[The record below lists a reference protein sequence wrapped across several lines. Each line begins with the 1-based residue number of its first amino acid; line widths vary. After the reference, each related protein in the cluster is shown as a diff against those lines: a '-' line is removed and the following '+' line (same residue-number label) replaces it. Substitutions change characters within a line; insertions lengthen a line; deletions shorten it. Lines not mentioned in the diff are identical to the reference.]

1 MNIKLKTVMTI
12 LGTSALLLAGSLFA
26 RRSDLSAGGATDAD
40 DHELV
45 ELWKQYRATESKDRP
60 AVQSEILRSII
71 SEASKARLSWDFYDA
86 WQKYAEV
93 RTDVNWK
100 ERDSVERAFG
110 KAVDGF
116 GSPVV
121 SLQHRY
127 RKYYGGSDRFKAFV
141 AENREGLEAGKSV
154 AFYRHSSVA
163 DGLGGCLPEY
173 MGNDYE
179 YALWLEGAYD
189 SLVAYPYPSGAYA
202 EYLLARDAS
211 GDDVRKKMLG
221 AVAEKYGGKAVGM
234 YAEGDLLSMKFADA
248 AGGDRTES
256 YYKELYSRCRDFE
269 KRRTALRDGERD
281 MVRNYTEVR
290 DVIKSLTE
298 AGSWISCSGDTVRVG
313 LRNLSGADVSLFR
326 DSDRK
331 KPIWTARL
339 DNPAKSFYVYD
350 TLSALLPL
358 LDDGDYMLETSCG
371 VKNADSS
378 CGLSRYTVS
387 LALRRTASGY
397 EFYAA
402 DAESGRPLGMTD
414 LVLKKN
420 GSELASVKDLALG
433 EGFNPL
439 PAELAEK
446 TGGDNPRR
454 YTLECA
460 LKGDDGAT
468 RRSRPLSIWNRV
480 YGGGSGSATS
490 ESCLLCLDRAAFNP
504 GDTVRFKGIFYR
516 ESLRGG
522 LSAFNKGVA
531 NAVLRDSEGNEID
544 SIKLAINEFGSV
556 AGEFG
561 IPRGLR
567 NGMFSISLTSGTAH
581 GSENFR
587 VDEFVLPTFEIS
599 FDESDRLWLSGDTVR
614 VTGRI
619 SAYSGHSL
627 AGASVRY
634 KVTSWGREVIAE
646 GGLAAGPDGS
656 FAVEFPSEPEH
667 YGYSTYN
674 VEVSVTDATGETL
687 SASDYVRVGNFISID
702 ADLVNSAGG
711 QYETLSRDVA
721 GSWYGR
727 NRILRDDVAA
737 VTLSV
742 RNDDGKNVPID
753 LKYELKDRDGTV
765 VGSGVS
771 ASGDTLRLDLS
782 GRPQGLFRLTVSAS
796 AGKADGRKVTAETSM
811 TILRLPDGAETLDVP
826 LKNCFRVISEEVAAG
841 DDIGA
846 VLGASDGKPVWAV
859 VGLFGENRTLLEKRT
874 VLLSGK
880 AGEKGSL
887 EHLRFVYKDSYP
899 DDVFLSVF
907 YFKDFGEQEFTSHIR
922 RSREVKPLPLAWERF
937 EDMTVPGHGY
947 EFVLRTEP
955 GSELLAAVYDR
966 SADAIS
972 PNSWSVVRP
981 RTFSVADVHV
991 ISVCGSVSADA
1002 YIPSAYMRGGASRKL
1017 GMVSLTMADVA
1028 ANAGEAVAYEEVAP
1042 AAASAAE
1049 DESSEDKV
1057 AVRDVFA
1064 GTLAFE
1070 PFLRPDGSGRAVL
1083 NFSTSGKLSTYRVL
1097 VLAHDKAMRNTLL
1110 SGEMVVTLPVKVS
1123 LVQPQF
1129 LRVGDSYRAAVSLAS
1144 SSAAAVSG
1152 TLSLFQY
1159 DGKDYKDAAPVKSS
1173 SVRLSVPAGGMVSH
1187 SFEVDVPSAPGDMG
1201 LKAVFVPDGGDLSV
1215 SDAVFV
1221 SVPVLGDTQVLTESH
1236 SAVVL
1241 PGADREVVLEKL
1253 RGEFVNVSAAGAEY
1267 KDISILDMV
1276 RAALPFSAEPGRED
1290 ALSLS
1295 EALYVRKMAES
1306 LGVSLEKKLSD
1317 DELVRRLMACRNA
1330 DGGFGWFEGMNSSPM
1345 VTAVL
1350 LERFAALRDA
1360 GLMTMDAAASVKYL
1374 DDSFFDV
1381 DRPFWCGGISTDQY
1395 LLVRSLYCGNEF
1407 RPSLSGRESEKRMKE
1422 FRKYVRDYLVPAG
1435 DRGLKGGILAKA
1447 RRLRTLSG
1455 LLSSED
1461 GIALAKGWG
1470 VSFSSRE
1477 RIFRSLEEDVAS
1489 LLEYMVEHRDGGV
1502 YCPNAVMPFRGLL
1515 ESEAYAHSL
1524 LCNLFSAYADGF
1536 RGAVSVS
1543 KAAETRRVADG
1554 IRIWLMVQKETQK
1567 WETDPAYVD
1576 AIASVLAGGDDVLG
1590 TQVVVMTK
1598 KYEKPYAEVKAAG
1611 NGFSVERVFMRAKSV
1626 PDPDD
1631 TSRVVTEYERL
1642 SSGDRLCVGDRIRV
1656 EYRIWNGE
1664 NRSFVAIRAP
1674 REASLRPVNQ
1684 LSGLCGLSVK
1694 PLRVSSFYAF
1704 ASRGYRNVKASA
1716 TEFYFDSWPEE
1727 ETALTEDFFVTQEGV
1742 FTAPVVEI
1750 ESLYA
1755 LHYRANS
1762 AFLPALPVGSGSA
1775 LIGRQ

>member
-26 RRSDLSAGGATDAD
+26 RRSDLSAGGATDSD
-40 DHELV
+40 GHELV
-45 ELWKQYRATESKDRP
+45 ELWKQYRAAESKDRP
-60 AVQSEILRSII
+60 AVQSEILQSII

-93 RTDVNWK
+93 RTSVNWK
-100 ERDSVERAFG
+100 ERDSVERAFEE
-110 KAVDGF
+110 AVDGF
-116 GSPVV
+116 GSTVV
-121 SLQHRY
+121 SLQY
-127 RKYYGGSDRFKAFV
+127 TCRKYHGGSDRFKAFV
-141 AENREGLEAGKSV
+141 TENREDLEAGKSV
-154 AFYRHSSVA
+154 AFYSYVDDR
-163 DGLGGCLPEY
+163 LNGCLPRY
-173 MGNDYE
+173 ISNDYE
-179 YALWLEGAYD
+179 YALWLESAYD
-189 SLVAYPYPSGAYA
+189 SLTAYPYPSGAYA
-202 EYLLARDAS
+202 EYLLALKTSVEDGR
-211 GDDVRKKMLG
+211 REKLG
-221 AVAEKYGGKAVGM
+221 AVAEKYRGRAVGM
-234 YAEGDLLSMKFADA
+234 YAEGDLLMWELSEADE
-248 AGGDRTES
+248 DKTPES
-256 YYKELYSRCRDFE
+256 FYKDLYSRFRDFE
-269 KRRTALRDGERD
+269 KRRTALSGGERD
-281 MVRNYTEVR
+281 IVRNYTGVKDDMKR
-290 DVIKSLTE
+290 LTR

-331 KPIWTARL
+331 KAIWTEHL
-339 DNPAKSFYVYD
+339 DNQAKSFYVYD
-350 TLSALLPL
+350 TLVTFLPL
-358 LDDGDYMLETSCG
+358 LDDGDYRLETSCG
-371 VKNADSS
+371 VKSANSS
-378 CGLSRYTVS
+378 CSLSRYTVS
-387 LALRRTASGY
+387 LALRKTASGY

-402 DAESGRPLGMTD
+402 DAESGRPLDRVD
-414 LVLKKN
+414 LILKKS

-446 TGGDNPRR
+446 IGGDNRRR

-460 LKGDDGAT
+460 LKGGDGMT
-468 RRSRPLSIWNRV
+468 RRSRPLDIWNRI
-480 YGGGSGSATS
+480 YGGGSDSS
-490 ESCLLCLDRAAFNP
+490 VSNLCSVYLDRAAFNP

-516 ESLRGG
+516 ESFRSG
-522 LSAFNKGVA
+522 LSVFDKGVA
-531 NAVLRDSEGNEID
+531 TAVLKDSEYNEID
-544 SIKLAINEFGSV
+544 SLKLTINEFGSV
-556 AGEFG
+556 AGEFS

-567 NGMFSISLTSGTAH
+567 NGMFSIRLSSGTAH
-581 GSENFR
+581 GVKSFR

-599 FDESDRLWLSGDTVR
+599 FDESDRLWLAGDTVR

-619 SAYSGHSL
+619 NAYSGHSL

-634 KVTSWGREVIAE
+634 KVTSWGSEVIAE

-656 FAVEFPSEPEH
+656 FAVEFPTEAER
-667 YGYSTYN
+667 YGYRMYY

-687 SASDYVRVGNFISID
+687 SASDYVRVGNDISID
-702 ADLVNSAGG
+702 AALVNSVGG
-711 QYETLSRDVA
+711 QYEMLTESGTGYWSA
-721 GSWYGR
+721 R
-727 NRILRDDVAA
+727 NNVLEDDVARVA
-737 VTLSV
+737 LAV
-742 RNDDGKNVPID
+742 RNYDGKNVPID
-753 LKYELKDRDGTV
+753 LKYELSDRSGAV
-765 VGSGVS
+765 VCSGV
-771 ASGDTLRLDLS
+771 AVAGDTLSLALS
-782 GRPQGLFRLTVSAS
+782 GRPQGLFRLKVSAS
-796 AGKADGRKVTAETSM
+796 VDKADGSKVTAETSM
-811 TILRLPDGAETLDVP
+811 TMLKLPDDAETLDVP
-826 LKNCFRVISEEVAAG
+826 LKNCFRVVSEEVAAG
-841 DDIGA
+841 DDIRA
-846 VLGASDGKPVWAV
+846 MLGASDGRPVWAV
-859 VGLFGENRTLLEKRT
+859 VGLFGEDRTLLEKRT

-887 EHLRFVYKDSYP
+887 EQLRFVYKDSYP

-907 YFKDFGEQEFTSHIR
+907 YFKDFDEQEFSSHIR

-966 SADAIS
+966 SADDIS

-981 RTFSVADVHV
+981 QTFSVDEVQV
-991 ISVCGSVSADA
+991 ISVCGSVSSDG
-1002 YIPSAYMRGGASRKL
+1002 YIPATYLRAGASRKL
-1017 GMVSLTMADVA
+1017 GMVGLAMVDDA
-1028 ANAGEAVAYEEVAP
+1028 ANSVEAIAYDAFAP
-1042 AAASAAE
+1042 SEASVASAAE
-1049 DESSEDKV
+1049 EESSEDKV

-1097 VLAHDKAMRNTLL
+1097 VLAHDKTMRNTLL
-1110 SGEMVVTLPVKVS
+1110 SREMVVTLPVKVS

-1144 SSAAAVSG
+1144 SSAEMVSG
-1152 TLSLFQY
+1152 TLSLYQY

-1173 SVRLSVPAGGMVSH
+1173 SVRLSVPAGGTVSH
-1187 SFEVDVPSAPGDMG
+1187 SFDVKVPSAPGDMG

-1241 PGADREVVLEKL
+1241 PGVDKEAVLERL

-1267 KDISILDMV
+1267 EEISILDMV
-1276 RAALPFSAEPGRED
+1276 RAALPSSAEPDRED

-1306 LGVSLEKKLSD
+1306 LGVSLERKLSD
-1317 DELVRRLMACRNA
+1317 DELVRRLLACRNA
-1330 DGGFGWFEGMNSSPM
+1330 DGGFGWFEGMNSSPV

-1360 GLMTMDAAASVKYL
+1360 GLMTIDTELSVKYL

-1381 DRPFWCGGISTDQY
+1381 DRPFWCGGVSTDQY

-1407 RPSLSGRESEKRMKE
+1407 NPSLSGRESEKRMKE
-1422 FRKYVRDYLVPAG
+1422 FKKYVKGYLVPSG
-1435 DRGLKGGILAKA
+1435 DRGLKGEILAKA
-1447 RRLRTLSG
+1447 RRLRTLSN
-1455 LLSSED
+1455 LFSSGE

-1470 VSFSSRE
+1470 VSFDSRD

-1489 LLEYMVEHRDGGV
+1489 LLEYMVDHRDGGV

-1524 LCNLFSAYADGF
+1524 LCNLFSAYAGGF
-1536 RGAVSVS
+1536 GGAVSVS
-1543 KAAETRRVADG
+1543 KSAEARRVADG
-1554 IRIWLMVQKETQK
+1554 IRIWLMVQKETQE

-1598 KYEKPYAEVKAAG
+1598 KYEKPYAEIKAAG
-1611 NGFSVERVFMRAKSV
+1611 NGFSVERVFLRAKSV

-1631 TSRVVTEYERL
+1631 TSRVVTEYEELR
-1642 SSGDRLCVGDRIRV
+1642 SGDRLGVGDRIRV

-1674 REASLRPVNQ
+1674 REASLRPVDQ
-1684 LSGLCGLSVK
+1684 LSGLCGLSIR
-1694 PLRVSSFYAF
+1694 PLRISSFYAF
-1704 ASRGYRNVKASA
+1704 TPCGYRNVKASA

-1727 ETALTEDFFVTQEGV
+1727 ETTLTEDFFVTQEGV

-1755 LHYRANS
+1755 PHYRANS
-1762 AFLPALPVGSGSA
+1762 AFLPPLRS
-1775 LIGRQ
+1775 RR